1 MPQPA
6 ASLSRPVPISVA
18 PASEP
23 GGHQPSAAL
32 AMLGGTLLLMFA
44 LCVPL
49 LWLGV
54 PWLVLLLTIATPA
67 LILSLA

>member
-6 ASLSRPVPISVA
+6 ASLSQPVPSPDTPMAA
-18 PASEP
+18 PSDRR
-23 GGHQPSAAL
+23 SITAL
-32 AMLGGTLLLMFA
+32 ALLSSTLLLT
-44 LCVPL
+44 LVLGVPL